1 MKYYTIES
9 YSEKEA
15 PFQIAWRVKL
25 FDKHTLLN
33 EYEHIF
39 YNEVAGYCKCLEDMG
54 FIKNVEVKVDTQKEF
69 EKPNE
74 NLNVG
79 DIRVT
84 MTDEEISDFVKMCMR
99 PMIDDLSRLSLFD
112 SAGF

>member
-25 FDKHTLLN
+25 FTGTPLGSALLK

-39 YNEVAGYCKCLEDMG
+39 YNEIAGYCKCLEDIG
-54 FIKNVEVKVDTQKEF
+54 FIAGNSINLSDKDVKE
-69 EKPNE
+69 
-74 NLNVG
+74 L
-79 DIRVT
+79 
-84 MTDEEISDFVKMCMR
+84 EEIIKACNSFKNNEHNSD
-99 PMIDDLSRLSLFD
+99 SLFNEEPEEYLWAKG
-112 SAGF
+112 SLY